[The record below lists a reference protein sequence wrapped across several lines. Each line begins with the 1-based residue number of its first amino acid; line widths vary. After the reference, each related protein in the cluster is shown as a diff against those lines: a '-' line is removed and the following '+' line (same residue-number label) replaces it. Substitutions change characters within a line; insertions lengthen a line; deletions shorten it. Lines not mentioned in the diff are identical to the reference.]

1 MALFPKLFL
10 YFLQGGGENIFIKL
24 RLIVIYLTVVL
35 IGWLLPPDIT
45 YLIAALTATTVLL
58 EGLYYVYL
66 LLKEYNSLAPPPS
79 YRREYNLFNERLV
92 IYIYD
97 FY

>member
-1 MALFPKLFL
+1 MALFPRLFF

-45 YLIAALTATTVLL
+45 YLVAALTATTVLL
-58 EGLYYVYL
+58 EGLYYTYL
-66 LLKEYNSLAPPPS
+66 LLKEYNSLANPSPP
-79 YRREYNLFNERLV
+79 RREYS
-92 IYIYD
+92 
-97 FY
+97 